1 MRGQR
6 RAFQIHAEP
15 LAGGGVGA
23 YALDVTETEEL
34 REALRRHVEAH
45 DETLNRLADAVA
57 IFTPAKRLAFHNT
70 AFAELWGLEPAW
82 LAERP
87 THGEVLDRLRQR
99 RRLPETADYAK
110 WKAAELGHYED
121 LGRRRPTTCGPC
133 PTGAPCGWCA
143 SPTRWAACCCCSPT
157 SPASCG

>member
-1 MRGQR
+1 M
-6 RAFQIHAEP
+6 P
-15 LAGGGVGA
+15 LEGGGVGA
-23 YALDVTETEEL
+23 VALDVTDAEET
-34 REALRRHVEAH
+34 REALKRHVAAH

-57 IFTPAKRLAFHNT
+57 IFGPAKRLAFHNT

-99 RRLPETADYAK
+99 RRLPETVDYA
-110 WKAAELGHYED
+110 ELE
-121 LGRRRPTTCGPC
+121 GRASSASTRAWTPRPTTCGAC
-133 PTGAPCGWCA
+133 PTGAPCASCA
-143 SPTRWAACCCCSPT
+143 SRTRSAACCCCSPT